1 MRINGSSPRVK
12 ADRGHQTGGLAPTA
26 PPHYPIYANLMGKI
40 GNNAN
45 YGHSE
50 QSEESPIFQIDTEI
64 LNEAALRSE

>member
-1 MRINGSSPRVK
+1 
-12 ADRGHQTGGLAPTA
+12 
-26 PPHYPIYANLMGKI
+26 MGKI

-50 QSEESPIFQIDTEI
+50 QSEESLICQIDTEI